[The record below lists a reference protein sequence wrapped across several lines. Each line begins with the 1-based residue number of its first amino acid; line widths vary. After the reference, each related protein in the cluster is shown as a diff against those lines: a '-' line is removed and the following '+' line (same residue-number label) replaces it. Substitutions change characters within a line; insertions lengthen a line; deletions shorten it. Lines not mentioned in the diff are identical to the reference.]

1 MPAPLKQSPLSC
13 PGHSRPVVDIHF
25 SDETDCG
32 SLFVAVS
39 KVTIFGVIDETGI
52 LDLIC
57 LFKLMLWATGG
68 RSVSQE
74 STTHSL
80 MRLLR

>member
-39 KVTIFGVIDETGI
+39 KVFKANPGQKRDAGSAAQ
-52 LDLIC
+52 LWDLPQIEPW
-57 LFKLMLWATGG
+57 L
-68 RSVSQE
+68 
-74 STTHSL
+74 
-80 MRLLR
+80 RLEASG